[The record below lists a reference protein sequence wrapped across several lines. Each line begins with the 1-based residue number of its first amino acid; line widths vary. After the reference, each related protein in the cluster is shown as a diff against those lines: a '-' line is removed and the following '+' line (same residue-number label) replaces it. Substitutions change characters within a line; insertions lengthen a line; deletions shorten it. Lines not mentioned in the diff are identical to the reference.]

1 MEVKAME
8 ALKLYR
14 GASPVFRTLFN
25 DFWGDQRYQPVNN
38 HHSIP
43 LLNIKETNNEYEISL
58 AAPGFAKEDFKVIVE
73 NDVLTISSEK
83 KEEKVESTEK
93 GVYSRKE
100 FWYQNFSRSL
110 TLPQGEVDTQAIF
123 AKYDNGILTVS
134 LPKKEEAKPQSAK
147 LIAIN

>member
-25 DFWGDQRYQPVNN
+25 DFWGDQVYQPVTR
-38 HHSIP
+38 HYSTP
-43 LLNIKETNNEYEISL
+43 LLNIKETDNEYEITL
-58 AAPGFAKEDFKVIVE
+58 AAPGFAKEDFKITVE

-83 KEEKVESTEK
+83 KEEKNETTEE
-93 GVYSRKE
+93 GAYSRKE

-123 AKYDNGILTVS
+123 AKYDNGILTVN
-134 LPKKEEAKPQSAK
+134 LPKKEEAKPQPAK